1 MPLLIDGKAAPSGRI
16 IRAISEQLA
25 SLRVSI
31 PRNCTGVCVMIELVR
46 FQERAAEGASEA
58 AITLM
63 ALMFAVFSLAAY
75 LS

>member
-1 MPLLIDGKAAPSGRI
+1 
-16 IRAISEQLA
+16 
-25 SLRVSI
+25 
-31 PRNCTGVCVMIELVR
+31 MIELVR

-63 ALMFAVFSLAAY
+63 ALMLAVFGFGAY

>member
-1 MPLLIDGKAAPSGRI
+1 
-16 IRAISEQLA
+16 
-25 SLRVSI
+25 
-31 PRNCTGVCVMIELVR
+31 MIELVR
-46 FQERAAEGASEA
+46 FQQRAAEGASDA